1 MALLSS
7 SAFNRSRRCCAADC
21 VTFAAASL
29 VAGPCSQFGV
39 VECVETGF
47 RGFLFVDMPDRAAE
61 AAIAQLNNTPGLGS
75 RNINVRE
82 CTPQGYQAALRK
94 KQGLP
99 PPHDAGNPPRRRS
112 RSRSPRGDLQRRR
125 SRSRSYSPRRHDAA
139 TRRREYSPP
148 PRHENARGLER
159 DTALPSRHLFVGNIP
174 LAADEQGMSE
184 YFSRFGRVQSVKILP
199 KKGPMLTAFVDFFEQ
214 DDAMDAH
221 ESEHKFDGVLLR
233 TDYNSSQRGATGPS
247 RDYHDRPT
255 ESSVPRTFRA
265 DRPAPASAQS
275 GDRVQH
281 RASPPRY
288 NDSGSSQTDYSR
300 DRRDG
305 DRGGSGPLSRMPPRQ
320 HESRDWTDAST
331 VTRQSSGSISTH
343 SSEINGPAAERRASS
358 GHAELGAALQQPA
371 QQHPDAKLFVGN
383 LTRDCSAS
391 DLRHAFGEFGAINEA
406 KVLQDT
412 TTGNSR
418 GFGFVHMVDPGD
430 AQRAIAQLHG
440 TECNLARYKGLIV
453 RVAENKRGAR
463 GAGQQQGDT
472 GAQSGQQQQQQP
484 SPQPQ
489 MEYASRR
496 DPDSWGQQAQ
506 PERDSDRL
514 TSFHRGGLSGL
525 GDQES
530 GRRAVATSGRDRGI
544 TRKRSRSRS
553 PVRRDS
559 FEYNRDGSGNIPEH
573 WDGSVNIDHGRQSH
587 NDRRRD
593 DHDSYYEPA
602 RHKPRV
608 ETHVGDRAADDRRR
622 DGFDDRRSSAHEVVR
637 GSGSG
642 GGGDRGDRFYN
653 DRDRDANG
661 RQQPQQQPQQQ
672 QQQRQQ
678 QPYAG
683 DRGARDGDGG
693 QWSDRNRHEPPSSA
707 QRRGAPPPGHTYN
720 TEGELRG
727 TAGPPGISRTP
738 RAPTGGR

>member
-1 MALLSS
+1 
-7 SAFNRSRRCCAADC
+7 
-21 VTFAAASL
+21 
-29 VAGPCSQFGV
+29 
-39 VECVETGF
+39 
-47 RGFLFVDMPDRAAE
+47 MPDRAAE
-61 AAIAQLNNTPGLGS
+61 AAIAQLNDTPGLGS

-112 RSRSPRGDLQRRR
+112 RSRSPRSDLQRRR

-139 TRRREYSPP
+139 TRRRECSPP
-148 PRHENARGLER
+148 PRHETARGYER
-159 DTALPSRHLFVGNIP
+159 DTGLPSRHLFVGNIP

-214 DDAMDAH
+214 DDAVDAH

-233 TDYNSSQRGATGPS
+233 TDYNSSQRGAAGPS
-247 RDYHDRPT
+247 RDRPT
-255 ESSVPRTFRA
+255 ESSVPRDFRA
-265 DRPAPASAQS
+265 DRPAPASALR
-275 GDRVQH
+275 GDRDQH

-288 NDSGSSQTDYSR
+288 NGSGSLQTDYSR

-305 DRGGSGPLSRMPPRQ
+305 DSSVTGPLSRPPPRQ
-320 HESRDWTDAST
+320 HESRDWADANT
-331 VTRQSSGSISTH
+331 VTRQGSGSIPTH
-343 SSEINGPAAERRASS
+343 SSETNGPASERRASS
-358 GHAELGAALQQPA
+358 GHAELGATLQQPP

-391 DLRHAFGEFGAINEA
+391 DLRHAFGEYGAINEV
-406 KVLQDT
+406 KVLQDIA
-412 TTGNSR
+412 TGNSR

-440 TECNLARYKGLIV
+440 KECNLARYKGLIV

-463 GAGQQQGDT
+463 AAGQQQGDAGT
-472 GAQSGQQQQQQP
+472 QSGQQQQQQP
-484 SPQPQ
+484 PP

-496 DPDSWGQQAQ
+496 ESDSWGQQGQ

-514 TSFHRGGLSGL
+514 TNFHRGGLSGL
-525 GDQES
+525 GDREG
-530 GRRAVATSGRDRGI
+530 GRREHEAAAFGGRDRGMA
-544 TRKRSRSRS
+544 RKRSRSRS

-559 FEYNRDGSGNIPEH
+559 FEYSRDASVNIPEH
-573 WDGSVNIDHGRQSH
+573 WNGSVNADHGRQSR

-593 DHDSYYEPA
+593 DRDSYYEPA
-602 RHKPRV
+602 RNKPRV
-608 ETHVGDRAADDRRR
+608 EAHAGDRQR
-622 DGFDDRRSSAHEVVR
+622 DEDHGFNDRRSSAHAVVR

-642 GGGDRGDRFYN
+642 GGGEREDRFYN
-653 DRDRDANG
+653 DRDRDVHG
-661 RQQPQQQPQQQ
+661 RQQPQPQP
-672 QQQRQQ
+672 QQRQQ
-678 QPYAG
+678 PYDG
-683 DRGARDGDGG
+683 HRGAQDGDGG
-693 QWSDRNRHEPPSSA
+693 HWSDRNRHEPPSSA
-707 QRRGAPPPGHTYN
+707 QRRGPPPPGHTYS

-738 RAPTGGR
+738 RAPIGGR